1 MHNEILNRDQLE
13 LLQLVKMFRRE
24 FYLVGGTAV
33 ALHIGHRRSIDFD
46 LFKFSELN
54 HLGILKKFNKGNKQ
68 LIITRRVSEQLNI
81 ICQNVKFT
89 FLQFP
94 YPIVASL
101 DFDGYIK
108 MPDLLTLAAMKAFA
122 LGRRSKWKDY
132 VDLFFIIRDYY
143 SIKEVSDKAAL
154 IFHGLFSEKQFRSQL
169 SFFDDIDYT
178 EQIEYL
184 VPPISTNEIKAFLV
198 EKAIDI
204 F

>member
-1 MHNEILNRDQLE
+1 MHNDILNKDQLE
-13 LLQLVKMFRRE
+13 LLQLVKLFRRE
-24 FYLVGGTAV
+24 FYLVGGTAI
-33 ALHIGHRRSIDFD
+33 ALHIGHRRSVDFD

-54 HLGILKKFNKGNKQ
+54 QPGILKKFKKGNKQ

-81 ICQNVKFT
+81 ICQKVKFT

-94 YPIVASL
+94 YPIVASH

-132 VDLFFIIRDYY
+132 VDLFFIIRDHH
-143 SIKEVSDKAAL
+143 SIKEVSEKASL
-154 IFHGLFSEKQFRSQL
+154 IFNGLFSEKQFRSQL

-178 EQIEYL
+178 EQIEFL
-184 VPPISTNEIKAFLV
+184 VPGISTDEIKAYLI